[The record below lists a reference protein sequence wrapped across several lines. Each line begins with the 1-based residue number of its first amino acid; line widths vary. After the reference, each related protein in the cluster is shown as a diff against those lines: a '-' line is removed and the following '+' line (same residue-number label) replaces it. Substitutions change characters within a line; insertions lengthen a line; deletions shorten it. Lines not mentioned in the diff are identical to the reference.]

1 MPCTQHMLYA
11 MPPPHQQACAK
22 SCSCTEASTITLL
35 HPFLALN
42 DVCIMKQVPLVIV
55 DLLVFVVYA
64 MERANLEA
72 RMGVIVTLVST
83 LASG

>member
-1 MPCTQHMLYA
+1 
-11 MPPPHQQACAK
+11 
-22 SCSCTEASTITLL
+22 
-35 HPFLALN
+35 
-42 DVCIMKQVPLVIV
+42 MKQVPLVIV

-83 LASG
+83 WRPVKERAPGCIESLDQATAVFTSQSPSLEHVQTLIQCSNQNALTMH

>member
-1 MPCTQHMLYA
+1 MH
-11 MPPPHQQACAK
+11 
-22 SCSCTEASTITLL
+22 I
-35 HPFLALN
+35 
-42 DVCIMKQVPLVIV
+42 IKQVPLVIV

-83 LASG
+83 LASVPLAALEAWTKLFSRARVQIWNMS